1 MPVGDVADRKVDGGL
16 DRGVGDGDLVVLLV
30 ALPDPHQDGD
40 GLLERGLLD
49 HHRLEASLQRR
60 VSLDVLAVLV
70 ERCGADALQLA
81 AGQRRLEDVG
91 GVDRAFGCPGPH
103 EGVQLVDK
111 EDRVVCAAQLLD
123 DLLEALLELAA
134 VLGTGHERPDVQCK
148 DALVHERFRD
158 VAADYAVGQTFGD
171 RRLADAGL
179 ADERGIVL
187 RSAGQDLD
195 DPLDLL
201 LAADDRVEL
210 AQAGSLGQVY
220 AELVYR
226 RRLAGALGLLGGTG
240 R

>member
-1 MPVGDVADRKVDGGL
+1 MYLRYSSSVVA
-16 DRGVGDGDLVVLLV
+16 
-30 ALPDPHQDGD
+30 PMHCN
-40 GLLERGLLD
+40 
-49 HHRLEASLQRR
+49 S
-60 VSLDVLAVLV
+60 
-70 ERCGADALQLA
+70 
-81 AGQRRLEDVG
+81 QRRLEDVG

-134 VLGTGHERPDVQCK
+134 VLSSGHQRSDVQCQH
-148 DALVHERFRD
+148 ALVEESLRD
-158 VAADYAVGQTFGD
+158 VAADDPVGQALGD
-171 RRLADAGL
+171 RRFADARLADQS
-179 ADERGIVL
+179 RVVL
-187 RSAGQDLD
+187 GPARQDLD